1 MKKIETEK
9 SEDFEKIFESFSKEN
24 SDNTVDSRPIA
35 IHHVERQ
42 KTYLWIRVYLSVERV
57 DLTPNDVITVTYAPT
72 NEKLNAKFAC
82 YAKKGL
88 DKDGGEF
95 INAYNP
101 EDDKKILCLMVD
113 SDDLGFHI
121 PTLSSLFKNT
131 IHYKHQLLKRSEL
144 TFSFKNSDLEYFDS
158 EF

>member
-9 SEDFEKIFESFSKEN
+9 AEDFEKIFENFTDSN
-24 SDNTVDSRPIA
+24 SDSRPIA
-35 IHHVERQ
+35 IHHVEKQ
-42 KTYLWIRVYLSVERV
+42 KTYLWIRVYLSVEK
-57 DLTPNDVITVTYAPT
+57 DITPNDSITITFDPTGEQLVT
-72 NEKLNAKFAC
+72 KFAC

-95 INAYNP
+95 INTYNP

-113 SDDLGFHI
+113 SEELGSHI
-121 PTLSSLFKNT
+121 PTIRSLFKNT
-131 IHYKHQLLKRSEL
+131 IHYRHQLLKRSEL
-144 TFSFKNSDLEYFDS
+144 LFTHNGTNLEYFDS